1 MHTTN
6 SRELL
11 LDGKPVIVREMTVLQ
26 VRAWMAELQQPGA
39 GRDIVD
45 DALFPDCSL
54 VDLPRMTSLTAADID
69 ALRPSQLRQVID
81 LCKELNPDFFAL
93 MGLLVKVPAA

>member
-11 LDGKPVIVREMTVLQ
+11 LDGQSIIVREMTVLQ
-26 VRAWMAELQQPGA
+26 VREWMASMQQAAP
-39 GRDIVD
+39 RDMVD
-45 DALFPDCSL
+45 DALFPECSL
-54 VDLPRMTSLTAADID
+54 TDLRRMTTLSAADVD
-69 ALRPSQLRQVID
+69 ALRPSQVREVIA

-93 MGLLVKVPAA
+93 MGLLVRAPAAS

>member
-26 VRAWMAELQQPGA
+26 VRTWMTEMQQPSA
-39 GRDIVD
+39 ERDIVD
-45 DALFPDCSL
+45 EALFRDCSL
-54 VDLPRMTSLTAADID
+54 TDLPRMTSLTAADID

-93 MGLLVKVPAA
+93 MGLLVKAPAA